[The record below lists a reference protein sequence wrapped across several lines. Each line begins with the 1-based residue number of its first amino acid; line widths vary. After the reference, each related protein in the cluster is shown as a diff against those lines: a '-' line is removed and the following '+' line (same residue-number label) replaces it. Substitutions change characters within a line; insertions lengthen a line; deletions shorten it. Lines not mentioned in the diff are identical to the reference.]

1 MKTSILTIIISFFSF
16 ATIFVQAL
24 PTPQLL
30 GGGGTGDLVDGVVST
45 AGGIAGGVV
54 GGVGKKY

>member
-1 MKTSILTIIISFFSF
+1 M
-16 ATIFVQAL
+16 QAL

-54 GGVGKKY
+54 GTVGGVVGGVGKKY